1 MVDALTRLKVKDTER
16 EEARRGVSFLEHA
29 SVSARGELF
38 LTKADG
44 ERISAEFPAS
54 LLAAMKDI
62 LAALAES
69 GEALLL
75 KLDAEVSP
83 EKAAEI
89 LGISRPLVYQRMDS
103 GKLPFRQVGT
113 HRRIRTADVATLR
126 QFEDQR
132 RSFAA
137 ALSDDT
143 EDLEENYAEFGKSA
157 S

>member
-1 MVDALTRLKVKDTER
+1 MVDAVIRLKVKDTDR

-29 SVSARGELF
+29 SISAHGGLF

-44 ERISAEFPAS
+44 ERISAEMPVS
-54 LLAAMKDI
+54 LLDALKDI
-62 LAALAES
+62 FAALAES

-83 EKAAEI
+83 EKAGEI
-89 LGISRPLVYQRMDS
+89 LGISRPLVCHRMDS
-103 GKLPFRQVGT
+103 GKLPFRQAGT
-113 HRRIRTADVATLR
+113 HRRIRTADVATLK
-126 QFEDQR
+126 QFEDKR
-132 RSFAA
+132 RSFAL
-137 ALSDDT
+137 ALSEDT